1 MARVTFT
8 QNLERHVDCPV
19 CEVDGRTV
27 KEALDAV
34 FARYPRLRGYVLD
47 DQGAVRKHM
56 AIFLDGAQIRDRA
69 RQSDPITASTE
80 LYVLQALSGG

>member
-1 MARVTFT
+1 VARVTFT

-19 CEVDGRTV
+19 CEVDGHTV
-27 KEALDAV
+27 KEALNAV

-56 AIFLDGAQIRDRA
+56 AVFMDGAQIRDRA
-69 RQSDPITASTE
+69 AQSDPITDSTE
-80 LYVLQALSGG
+80 LYVFQALSGG